1 MVLTQFLIKLTP
13 FTCTAWRSVPSN
25 SKLSCCLTSRVNI
38 SIPKNPV
45 FFSDRN
51 VTVIDMATCFDGPR
65 DHVAGRESTRCT
77 GALVL
82 SVVQMSARV
91 TSKINKYLY
100 INTSWHYT
108 TQLLILLPISVILPL
123 LQRKGALILILI
135 PLQIEKCK
143 EQGYRIKGDFFL
155 FPGGTIFRGYPVKI
169 LDKNC

>member
-1 MVLTQFLIKLTP
+1 MTQILIKPTL
-13 FTCTAWRSVPSN
+13 FTSTACTAWRSVPSN
-25 SKLSCCLTSRVNI
+25 SELSCYLSFGVNI

-45 FFSDRN
+45 FFSDQN

-82 SVVQMSARV
+82 SVIQMSARV

-123 LQRKGALILILI
+123 LQRIGALIDTDSI
-135 PLQIEKCK
+135 
-143 EQGYRIKGDFFL
+143 
-155 FPGGTIFRGYPVKI
+155 T
-169 LDKNC
+169 NWNM